1 MSKQILVKGTV
12 LCKQIRCGTVWFR
25 TGSMWDG
32 SCANISLK
40 TNLIFKVQTQVSEEE
55 FIWCKLAHLVTGFL
69 TTGRKWLWHL
79 VVKVHCNASS
89 NRLCYQE
96 TYKRKNVLLWMRQW
110 KNNMRLILS
119 GCDMRCNTRHW
130 MHYHYNIHLEG
141 SCWSKVCGVL
151 TSCRCC
157 L

>member
-55 FIWCKLAHLVTGFL
+55 FIWCKLAHLVTGFQM

-79 VVKVHCNASS
+79 VVNVHCNASS
-89 NRLCYQE
+89 NRLCYQGKMYCSE
-96 TYKRKNVLLWMRQW
+96 WGNEKH
-110 KNNMRLILS
+110 NMRLILS
-119 GCDMRCNTRHW
+119 GCDMRCNTHHHRI
-130 MHYHYNIHLEG
+130 HYHYNIHLEG